1 MNSIVSEYQ
10 VYTMHNDFQ
19 LQTSI
24 IEKCNESYRR
34 STSSDIREEK
44 ESLSRYNTNNNTVNM
59 IHVYYSLLC
68 IVLRV
73 IF

>member
-1 MNSIVSEYQ
+1 MNSTVSEYQ
-10 VYTMHNDFQ
+10 VYKMLNDFQ

-44 ESLSRYNTNNNTVNM
+44 ESLSGYNTNNNTVNM
-59 IHVYYSLLC
+59 IRVYYSLLC